1 MLANVLAFLV
11 IAYSGYP
18 PYVLFYVLDNF
29 KVNIYK
35 SCRSYIAL
43 KYTVIDI
50 LIWKKCFDMMLIS
63 VWCSGF
69 DYLYTEKEECSKDVF
84 ECKFGKQ
91 KVCVTVTCNFD

>member
-1 MLANVLAFLV
+1 MLADVLAFLV

-63 VWCSGF
+63 DFIFFILKRKNALRMHLSANLENRKYV
-69 DYLYTEKEECSKDVF
+69 
-84 ECKFGKQ
+84 
-91 KVCVTVTCNFD
+91 